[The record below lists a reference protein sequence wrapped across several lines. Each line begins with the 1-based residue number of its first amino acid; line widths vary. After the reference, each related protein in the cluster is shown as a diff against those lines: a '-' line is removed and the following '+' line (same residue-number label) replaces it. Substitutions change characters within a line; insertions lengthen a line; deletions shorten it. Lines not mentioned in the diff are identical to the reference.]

1 MKLNEQQVAVR
12 HAFRQHVL
20 SMWGQGKAISDVI
33 IATARSCNIA
43 TKDAWSIAESVPSIG
58 KLYGKTRIDVW
69 VGHSYPKVSEAL
81 FNNDRRAAETLFIA
95 KTINQYRKPAPKKR
109 QPFVKISNSKN
120 FANSIAKKAIVGR
133 KRHGIF
139 ANEGAPGVRRERAT
153 RLCGPARG

>member
-43 TKDAWSIAESVPSIG
+43 TKDVWSIAESVPSIG

-95 KTINQYRKPAPKKR
+95 KNHQPISKARAEKTAAIRQDKQLKELRKL
-109 QPFVKISNSKN
+109 NSEKGDRW
-120 FANSIAKKAIVGR
+120 AKTSWDICK
-133 KRHGIF
+133 
-139 ANEGAPGVRRERAT
+139 
-153 RLCGPARG
+153 